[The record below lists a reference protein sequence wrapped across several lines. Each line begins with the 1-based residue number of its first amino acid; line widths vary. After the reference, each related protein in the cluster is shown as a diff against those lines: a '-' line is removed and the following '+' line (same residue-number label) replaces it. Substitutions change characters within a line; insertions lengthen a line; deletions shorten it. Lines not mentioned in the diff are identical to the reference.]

1 MSSNLLAFQA
11 IFPIF
16 VVLLCEDVKGYTDEY
31 LKLENCSKSGIKG
44 CYKRNDNLALCFEIR
59 PGFLQLTDKKNNILV
74 AYRKLPTQGFHA
86 QVLDDHLLWHHS
98 AAEPL
103 FIRPGKTTKT
113 TTDGKNHVLHDLT
126 PDAEEISP
134 ALYQKIM
141 GKLLGKK
148 EMELLERASHALHDT
163 AKNYNI
169 TKLFHVFSMSF
180 VADQDRNT
188 LARDLITA
196 DSNRHRCKKH
206 DDNEKRGSCKDMR
219 RDPYNDDCLGMCGP
233 KCRCWSIICDNCCF
247 HKGCYEHDRCCRH
260 RHLSGYCLLPF
271 FHSFSCKRFG
281 GYPACL
287 KAH

>member
-1 MSSNLLAFQA
+1 M
-11 IFPIF
+11 
-16 VVLLCEDVKGYTDEY
+16 
-31 LKLENCSKSGIKG
+31 
-44 CYKRNDNLALCFEIR
+44 
-59 PGFLQLTDKKNNILV
+59 
-74 AYRKLPTQGFHA
+74 
-86 QVLDDHLLWHHS
+86 
-98 AAEPL
+98 
-103 FIRPGKTTKT
+103 TKT

-134 ALYQKIM
+134 ALYQKVM

-180 VADQDRNT
+180 LADQDRNT
-188 LARDLITA
+188 LARGLITA

-233 KCRCWSIICDNCCF
+233 KCRCWSLICDNCCF